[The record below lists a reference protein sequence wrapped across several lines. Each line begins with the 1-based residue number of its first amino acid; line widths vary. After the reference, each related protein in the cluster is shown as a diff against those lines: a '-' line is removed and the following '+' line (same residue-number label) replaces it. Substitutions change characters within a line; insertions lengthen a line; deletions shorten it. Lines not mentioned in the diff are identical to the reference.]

1 MFGETLI
8 LSAALLMFGIFLSKL
23 FKIVFV
29 QWAIVSSCAFIGGI
43 VFGCQYA
50 WGHLSLSLNK
60 LLSSND
66 IVGIMQVQR
75 HDFLNHLQV
84 LSGLAQL
91 RKTDRA
97 LEYISETVYEINR
110 ERTLTKL
117 LPPEAGLVVLFWYQR
132 LRDMG
137 IDFRMELNTDM
148 SQVACGDDLAVLL
161 SELFTCMLSDTA
173 PRPQEILIRSG
184 RAEETGLELILRARG
199 DLPVQALAR
208 PCEQARKMGSTI
220 LVEELEGM
228 VWVRV
233 QLPQPTLSLA

>member
-1 MFGETLI
+1 
-8 LSAALLMFGIFLSKL
+8 
-23 FKIVFV
+23 
-29 QWAIVSSCAFIGGI
+29 
-43 VFGCQYA
+43 
-50 WGHLSLSLNK
+50 
-60 LLSSND
+60 
-66 IVGIMQVQR
+66 MQVQR